1 MAVGRPTKPLNVTP
15 EEKAKLT
22 MLARRPKTGQALA
35 IRARIV
41 LGCNDGLNNGEVARR
56 LRITGATV
64 CKWRERFR
72 TDRLEGLLD
81 EPRPGAPRSITDAQ
95 IEEVITKTLE
105 SMPVNSTHWSTR
117 LMAQKAGLSQTA
129 IVRIWRAFGLQPH
142 RVENFKFS
150 KDPQFV
156 EKVRDIVGLYLNPP
170 DRAIV
175 LCVDEKSQVQALNRT
190 QPILPL
196 APGVPARQSHDYER
210 HGVTSLF
217 AALDVAS
224 GVTIS
229 NCYRRHRHQEFLRF
243 LNDIDANLPR
253 GLDVHLVMD
262 NYGTHKVTKVRTWLA
277 RHLRYHVHY
286 TPTSGSWLNLVERL
300 FAEVT
305 DAPVVVFSQDLQL
318 RYPWINSPYLFPR
331 ENFLGRTDAEVFGG
345 EDGARLRAIKE
356 QVLRTGKESHTEVT
370 VTGSGVTHYFDL
382 VIEPLLDPNG
392 MLLGV
397 LCSAVETTFLKD
409 TIIRLQN
416 ALNEV
421 QVLKGTATHLR
432 ELQKN

>member
-1 MAVGRPTKPLNVTP
+1 MAIGRPTKPLNVTTQ
-15 EEKAKLT
+15 EKEKLS
-22 MLARRPKTGQALA
+22 MLARRPKSAQAIA
-35 IRARIV
+35 MRARIV
-41 LGCNDGLNNGEVARR
+41 LGCNDGLSNGEVAKR

-72 TDRLEGLLD
+72 VERLEGLLD
-81 EPRPGAPRSITDAQ
+81 EPRLGAPRSISDAR

-105 SMPVNSTHWSTR
+105 SMPDNSTHWSTR
-117 LMAQKAGLSQTA
+117 LMAKKTGLSQTA

-196 APGVPARQSHDYER
+196 APGIPARQSHDYER

-217 AALDVAS
+217 AALDVHS

-229 NCYRRHRHQEFLRF
+229 SCYRRHRHQEFLRF
-243 LNDIDANLPR
+243 LNDIDANLP
-253 GLDVHLVMD
+253 GGFDVHLVMD
-262 NYGTHKVTKVRTWLA
+262 NYGTHKVTKVRMWLA
-277 RHLRYHVHY
+277 RHPRYHVHF
-286 TPTSGSWLNLVERL
+286 TPTSGSWLNLAERL

-305 DAPVVVFSQDLQL
+305 ERWV
-318 RYPWINSPYLFPR
+318 RR
-331 ENFLGRTDAEVFGG
+331 G
-345 EDGARLRAIKE
+345 
-356 QVLRTGKESHTEVT
+356 SHTAVRALEKAM
-370 VTGSGVTHYFDL
+370 
-382 VIEPLLDPNG
+382 LDYLP
-392 MLLGV
+392 
-397 LCSAVETTFLKD
+397 
-409 TIIRLQN
+409 R
-416 ALNEV
+416 
-421 QVLKGTATHLR
+421 
-432 ELQKN
+432 

>member
-1 MAVGRPTKPLNVTP
+1 
-15 EEKAKLT
+15 
-22 MLARRPKTGQALA
+22 
-35 IRARIV
+35 
-41 LGCNDGLNNGEVARR
+41 
-56 LRITGATV
+56 
-64 CKWRERFR
+64 
-72 TDRLEGLLD
+72 
-81 EPRPGAPRSITDAQ
+81 
-95 IEEVITKTLE
+95 
-105 SMPVNSTHWSTR
+105 
-117 LMAQKAGLSQTA
+117 MAQKTGLSQTA

-175 LCVDEKSQVQALNRT
+175 LCLDEKSQVQAINRT

-196 APGVPARQSHDYER
+196 APGVPARQSHDYKR

-243 LNDIDANLPR
+243 LNDIEDNLPP

-262 NYGTHKVTKVRTWLA
+262 NYGTHKVSKVRAWLA
-277 RHLRYHVHY
+277 RHPRYHVHF

-305 DAPVVVFSQDLQL
+305 ERCV
-318 RYPWINSPYLFPR
+318 RR
-331 ENFLGRTDAEVFGG
+331 G
-345 EDGARLRAIKE
+345 
-356 QVLRTGKESHTEVT
+356 SHTAVASLEKA
-370 VTGSGVTHYFDL
+370 
-382 VIEPLLDPNG
+382 
-392 MLLGV
+392 LLGYLDRRNKNPKPFV
-397 LCSAVETTFLKD
+397 WTASADLILGKVERICKR
-409 TIIRLQN
+409 ISNSGHQRGC
-416 ALNEV
+416 AP
-421 QVLKGTATHLR
+421 AR
-432 ELQKN
+432 

>member
-1 MAVGRPTKPLNVTP
+1 
-15 EEKAKLT
+15 
-22 MLARRPKTGQALA
+22 MLARRPKTSQAMA
-35 IRARIV
+35 MRARIV
-41 LGCNDGLNNGEVARR
+41 LGCSEGLNNGEVAKR

-72 TDRLEGLLD
+72 VNRLEGLLD

-95 IEEVITKTLE
+95 VEEVITKTLE
-105 SMPVNSTHWSTR
+105 SMPANSTHWSTR
-117 LMAQKAGLSQTA
+117 LMARKAGLSQSA
-129 IVRIWRAFGLQPH
+129 IVRIWRALGLQPH
-142 RVENFKFS
+142 RVESFKFS

-217 AALDVAS
+217 AAMDVAS
-224 GVTIS
+224 GITIS

-243 LNDIDANLPR
+243 LNDIDASLPR

-262 NYGTHKVTKVRTWLA
+262 NYGTHKVTKVRAWLA
-277 RHLRYHVHY
+277 RHPRYHVHF

-305 DAPVVVFSQDLQL
+305 ERCVRRGSHTAVRSLEKAMLDYLDQRNKDPKPFVWTAGADL
-318 RYPWINSPYLFPR
+318 I
-331 ENFLGRTDAEVFGG
+331 LGKV
-345 EDGARLRAIKE
+345 ARLSKRI
-356 QVLRTGKESHTEVT
+356 SD
-370 VTGSGVTHYFDL
+370 SGD
-382 VIEPLLDPNG
+382 
-392 MLLGV
+392 
-397 LCSAVETTFLKD
+397 
-409 TIIRLQN
+409 
-416 ALNEV
+416 
-421 QVLKGTATHLR
+421 
-432 ELQKN
+432 

>member
-1 MAVGRPTKPLNVTP
+1 MAIGRPTKPLNVTP
-15 EEKAKLT
+15 QEKEKLS
-22 MLARRPKTGQALA
+22 MLARRPKSAQAIA
-35 IRARIV
+35 MRARIV
-41 LGCNDGLNNGEVARR
+41 LGCNDGLSNGEVAKR

-72 TDRLEGLLD
+72 VERLEGLLD
-81 EPRPGAPRSITDAQ
+81 EPRLGAPRSISDARV
-95 IEEVITKTLE
+95 EEVITKTLE
-105 SMPVNSTHWSTR
+105 SMPGNSTHWSTR
-117 LMAQKAGLSQTA
+117 LMAKKTGLSQTA

-229 NCYRRHRHQEFLRF
+229 SCYRRHRHQEFLQF
-243 LNDIDANLPR
+243 LNDIDANLP
-253 GLDVHLVMD
+253 GGFDVHLVMD
-262 NYGTHKVTKVRTWLA
+262 NYGTHKVNKVRTWLA
-277 RHLRYHVHY
+277 RHPRYHVHF

-305 DAPVVVFSQDLQL
+305 ERCV
-318 RYPWINSPYLFPR
+318 RR
-331 ENFLGRTDAEVFGG
+331 G
-345 EDGARLRAIKE
+345 
-356 QVLRTGKESHTEVT
+356 SHTAVRALEKAMLDYLDQRNKDPKPFVWT
-370 VTGSGVTHYFDL
+370 ADADLILGKVERLSKRISDSGH
-382 VIEPLLDPNG
+382 
-392 MLLGV
+392 
-397 LCSAVETTFLKD
+397 
-409 TIIRLQN
+409 
-416 ALNEV
+416 
-421 QVLKGTATHLR
+421 
-432 ELQKN
+432 

>member
-1 MAVGRPTKPLNVTP
+1 MAIGRPTKPLNVTL
-15 EEKAKLT
+15 EEKEKLS
-22 MLARRPKTGQALA
+22 MLARRPKTSQAMA

-41 LGCNDGLNNGEVARR
+41 LGCSEGLSNSDVAKR

-72 TDRLEGLLD
+72 VDRLEGLLD

-95 IEEVITKTLE
+95 VEEVVTKTLE

-196 APGVPARQSHDYER
+196 APGVPARQSHDYQR

-224 GVTIS
+224 GITIS
-229 NCYRRHRHQEFLRF
+229 SCYRRHRHQEFLRF
-243 LNDIDANLPR
+243 LNDIDANLPA
-253 GLDVHLVMD
+253 GFEVHLVMD
-262 NYGTHKVTKVRTWLA
+262 NYGTHKVNPVRAWLA
-277 RHLRYHVHY
+277 RHPRYHVHF

-305 DAPVVVFSQDLQL
+305 ERCV
-318 RYPWINSPYLFPR
+318 RR
-331 ENFLGRTDAEVFGG
+331 G
-345 EDGARLRAIKE
+345 
-356 QVLRTGKESHTEVT
+356 SHT
-370 VTGSGVTHYFDL
+370 
-382 VIEPLLDPNG
+382 
-392 MLLGV
+392 
-397 LCSAVETTFLKD
+397 AV
-409 TIIRLQN
+409 
-416 ALNEV
+416 
-421 QVLKGTATHLR
+421 R
-432 ELQKN
+432 ELEKAMLNYLDQRNKNPKPFVWTADADLILGKVGRLSKRISDSGH

>member
-1 MAVGRPTKPLNVTP
+1 MAIGRPTKPLNVTP
-15 EEKAKLT
+15 EEKEKLSL
-22 MLARRPKTGQALA
+22 LARRPKTSQAMA

-41 LGCNDGLNNGEVARR
+41 LGCSEGLSNSDVAKR

-72 TDRLEGLLD
+72 VDRLEGLLD

-95 IEEVITKTLE
+95 VEEVVTKTLE

-196 APGVPARQSHDYER
+196 APGVPARQSHDYQR

-224 GVTIS
+224 GITIS
-229 NCYRRHRHQEFLRF
+229 SCYRRHRHQEFLRF
-243 LNDIDANLPR
+243 LNDIDANLPA
-253 GLDVHLVMD
+253 GFEVHLVMD
-262 NYGTHKVTKVRTWLA
+262 NYGTHKVNPVRAWLA
-277 RHLRYHVHY
+277 RHPRYHVHF

-305 DAPVVVFSQDLQL
+305 ERCV
-318 RYPWINSPYLFPR
+318 RR
-331 ENFLGRTDAEVFGG
+331 G
-345 EDGARLRAIKE
+345 
-356 QVLRTGKESHTEVT
+356 SHT
-370 VTGSGVTHYFDL
+370 
-382 VIEPLLDPNG
+382 
-392 MLLGV
+392 
-397 LCSAVETTFLKD
+397 AV
-409 TIIRLQN
+409 
-416 ALNEV
+416 
-421 QVLKGTATHLR
+421 R
-432 ELQKN
+432 ELEKAMLNYLDQRNKNPKPFVWTADADLILGKVGRLSKRFSDSGH